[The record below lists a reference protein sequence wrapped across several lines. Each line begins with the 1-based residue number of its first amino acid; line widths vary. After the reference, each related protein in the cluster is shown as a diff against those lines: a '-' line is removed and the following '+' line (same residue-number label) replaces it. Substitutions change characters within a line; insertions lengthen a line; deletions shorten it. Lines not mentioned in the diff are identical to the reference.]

1 MLPILFLSRL
11 HSNSKW
17 DPVNFELPETRVCLE
32 KFIFTYPWFLS
43 ALGEL
48 KHLVILAKALSI
60 LPPSCAQVSGPW
72 VFTRH
77 SSAGW
82 KGKKKYPPPKKNPKL
97 QVTLLHCFVQALVSV
112 FSCAII
118 RLPCFALQVLPPLP
132 AGCQLLASTE
142 SLKAVHLFGDWQVA
156 QRVKKPINLQQEV

>member
-1 MLPILFLSRL
+1 MPAPYTFSIPLFSLKQQTRSGKFWTAWEACLLREVYFHILMAPFSIGGIQTSGYPGQDSQHPAAKLCSSQWSMGV
-11 HSNSKW
+11 HQAFFCW
-17 DPVNFELPETRVCLE
+17 LE
-32 KFIFTYPWFLS
+32 K
-43 ALGEL
+43 
-48 KHLVILAKALSI
+48 
-60 LPPSCAQVSGPW
+60 
-72 VFTRH
+72 
-77 SSAGW
+77 
-82 KGKKKYPPPKKNPKL
+82 KKKKAKL

-118 RLPCFALQVLPPLP
+118 RLPCFTLQVLPPLP

>member
-1 MLPILFLSRL
+1 MLPTLFLSHF

-82 KGKKKYPPPKKNPKL
+82 KGKKKYPPPKNNPNYRLHFSTALCKHWF
-97 QVTLLHCFVQALVSV
+97 QCFPVLLLGCPASHCKSSHRSQQDASCWQAPR
-112 FSCAII
+112 AW
-118 RLPCFALQVLPPLP
+118 RLCI
-132 AGCQLLASTE
+132 CSETD
-142 SLKAVHLFGDWQVA
+142 K
-156 QRVKKPINLQQEV
+156 